1 MAYDLKD
8 YKEVS
13 ERIID
18 LRMKYPDASLAS
30 EVILWPTKE
39 LPFIAVK
46 ALCYRTRKD
55 ENPGVG
61 LAWEPFPGKT
71 PYTRDS
77 ELQNAETS
85 AWGRAIVA
93 ALASDTKQGVA
104 SADEV
109 RNRRNSEP
117 SRTPGSDDG
126 AGATQE
132 PPPASAP
139 SPNVEAPSAI
149 GTTAGEESVTAPRK
163 PRAASPA
170 ASTPSSEADEA
181 NTATPSA
188 PTSTSAPDTAEEPGS
203 DGEAGLGSEAVR
215 LFGGKAHVLRA
226 SRMFHDFATFEDIDE
241 DTLTLLIEKKKL
253 AVPA

>member
-1 MAYDLKD
+1 MGYDLKD

-18 LRMKYPDASLAS
+18 LRQKYPDASLQS
-30 EVILWPTKE
+30 EVILWPTE
-39 LPFIAVK
+39 ALPFIAVK

-109 RNRRNSEP
+109 RNRRAEP
-117 SRTPGSDDG
+117 TRTAGSRDGG
-126 AGATQE
+126 AGATQRTS
-132 PPPASAP
+132 PASAP
-139 SPNVEAPSAI
+139 S
-149 GTTAGEESVTAPRK
+149 
-163 PRAASPA
+163 
-170 ASTPSSEADEA
+170 PSSEADEA

-188 PTSTSAPDTAEEPGS
+188 PTSTSAPDTAEGATKGE
-203 DGEAGLGSEAVR
+203 GEAPEVAPKATPEQFDR
-215 LFGGKAHVLRA
+215 LTRLYDGRVKLIRA
-226 SRMFHDFATFEDIDE
+226 SGV
-241 DTLTLLIEKKKL
+241 KKL
-253 AVPA
+253 SEITFAQAEALILAKASA